1 MIRRIL
7 TFPKGNQEVEHLAV
21 YLDVAEA
28 SSLPS
33 GWSRYANFSFTLV
46 NQLDT
51 KKSTRKDSSGHEFVA
66 TEDWGFPLFIRLS
79 ELCNHD
85 KGYLVNDTC
94 VFEAEVSVH
103 NVKGKILKDPE
114 TGRLMDL
121 RSLGQTEKQ
130 YNGREPSAPPSEIGS
145 LVDPSALKELTPTG
159 QHLDFRGLGLIDK
172 AFVPLLEEVCS
183 WYPSLIACQQ
193 KRSRKVSKCAFTAF
207 GELLHFLKTTT
218 TTTKSEKDDQKTTTV

>member
-1 MIRRIL
+1 NCYSQSLKRRECDHVYSKNMSPTFFIRIYIMKNLLQVAKRNKYGYKGLL
-7 TFPKGNQEVEHLAV
+7 TRPHNL
-21 YLDVAEA
+21 L
-28 SSLPS
+28 
-33 GWSRYANFSFTLV
+33 
-46 NQLDT
+46 
-51 KKSTRKDSSGHEFVA
+51 DSSGHEFVA

>member
-1 MIRRIL
+1 
-7 TFPKGNQEVEHLAV
+7 
-21 YLDVAEA
+21 
-28 SSLPS
+28 
-33 GWSRYANFSFTLV
+33 
-46 NQLDT
+46 
-51 KKSTRKDSSGHEFVA
+51 
-66 TEDWGFPLFIRLS
+66 
-79 ELCNHD
+79 
-85 KGYLVNDTC
+85 
-94 VFEAEVSVH
+94 
-103 NVKGKILKDPE
+103 
-114 TGRLMDL
+114 MDL

-172 AFVPLLEEVCS
+172 AFVPLLEEICS

-218 TTTKSEKDDQKTTTV
+218 VKDMTEDICVRLQSLWEDVEIFRFDLAWLEPHVQSALRMKKFLERQGD